1 MKDVTEAAQAWS
13 PRKAKLRRI
22 AALIRKEGFHILR
35 DPSSFAIGVVLPIV
49 LILLFG
55 FGISLDVQ
63 HVPVA
68 LVAESPSPDTAE
80 LISGFKLSPYFHV
93 EEVTSAARANELMLQ
108 RKVDGVVF
116 LRENFARD
124 QRRGGAAVQVVVH
137 GTDAN
142 RARIMQGYA
151 MAALGAMDA
160 RRASEGRMVA
170 GGPVLVES
178 RIWFNDANDSRY
190 GIVPGLIAL
199 VMTLIGAT
207 LTAMVMSREWE
218 RGTLEALFVTPVR
231 PDEILLGKIVP
242 NFALGLVALAICVSA
257 SHFLFHVPLQGSLL
271 VLTLVSML
279 YLLVSLSTGLLISSI
294 LRSQFLASQVT
305 QMVTFMPATML
316 SGFIYDLRSVPFVI
330 RMISYVVP
338 TRYFVSVLQTIYLAG
353 DIWRV
358 ILPNALVLIIYGTIL
373 LLLTRRYVRKSL
385 A

>member
-1 MKDVTEAAQAWS
+1 
-13 PRKAKLRRI
+13 
-22 AALIRKEGFHILR
+22 
-35 DPSSFAIGVVLPIV
+35 
-49 LILLFG
+49 
-55 FGISLDVQ
+55 
-63 HVPVA
+63 
-68 LVAESPSPDTAE
+68 
-80 LISGFKLSPYFHV
+80 
-93 EEVTSAARANELMLQ
+93 
-108 RKVDGVVF
+108 
-116 LRENFARD
+116 
-124 QRRGGAAVQVVVH
+124 VH

-151 MAALGAMDA
+151 MAALGSLDA

-242 NFALGLVALAICVSA
+242 NFALGLVALTICVLA
-257 SHFLFHVPLQGSLL
+257 SYFLFHVPLRGSLL
-271 VLTLVSML
+271 VLGLCSML

-330 RMISYVVP
+330 RMISYTVP

-353 DIWRV
+353 DIWTV
-358 ILPNALVLIIYGTIL
+358 ILPNALVLVVYASIL

>member
-1 MKDVTEAAQAWS
+1 MKDNVQAWS

-22 AALIRKEGFHILR
+22 GALIRKEGFHILR

-68 LVAESPSPDTAE
+68 IVAESPTPDTAE
-80 LISGFKLSPYFHV
+80 LISGFTLSPYFHV
-93 EEVTSAARANELMLQ
+93 EAVTSAAAANELMLQ
-108 RKVDGVVF
+108 RKVDGVIF

-124 QRRGGAAVQVVVH
+124 ARRGGAPVQVVVH

-151 MAALGAMDA
+151 MAALGSLDA
-160 RRASEGRMVA
+160 RRASEGRIVS

-242 NFALGLVALAICVSA
+242 NFALGLVALAICVFA
-257 SHFLFHVPLQGSLL
+257 SHFLFHVPLRGSLL
-271 VLTLVSML
+271 VLSVASML

-330 RMISYVVP
+330 RMISYTVP

-358 ILPNALVLIIYGTIL
+358 ILPNALVLVVYGSAL
-373 LLLTRRYVRKSL
+373 LLMTRRYVRKSL